1 MNSNGQPRKRETTDA
16 HADVSRHPETDEAEA
31 SAQKCTQVSEDLLL
45 LLLLHLFFSVPC
57 ISRGTKHS
65 HASGRRVSF
74 SKASSLA
81 VQTGVEGIFCIVC
94 WKNITMSCLS

>member
-57 ISRGTKHS
+57 ISRGTKPREWAARTLLES
-65 HASGRRVSF
+65 FFPCCSNRGRGDFLYRLLEEHYDV
-74 SKASSLA
+74 
-81 VQTGVEGIFCIVC
+81 
-94 WKNITMSCLS
+94 LS